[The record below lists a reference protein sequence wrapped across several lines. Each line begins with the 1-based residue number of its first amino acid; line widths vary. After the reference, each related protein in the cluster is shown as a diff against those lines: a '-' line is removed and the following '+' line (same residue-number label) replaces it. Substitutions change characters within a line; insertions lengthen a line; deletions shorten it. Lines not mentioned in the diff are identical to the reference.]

1 MDTLSEAKLI
11 RKKYEK
17 MLMRKK
23 GVVGC
28 AVGYKHVAGKKTDQI
43 CIVCYVI
50 EKIPEDQLDEG
61 DLIPPMIEGI
71 PTDVIE
77 SGGMKAL

>member
-1 MDTLSEAKLI
+1 MDALGEAKRI

-17 MLMRKK
+17 TLMRKK

-28 AVGYKHVAGKKTDQI
+28 SVGYKHRGGEKTDRI
-43 CIVCYVI
+43 CIVCYVTR
-50 EKIPEDQLDEG
+50 KIPVDRLSDE

-71 PTDVIE
+71 PTDVVE
-77 SGGMKAL
+77 TGGVKAL